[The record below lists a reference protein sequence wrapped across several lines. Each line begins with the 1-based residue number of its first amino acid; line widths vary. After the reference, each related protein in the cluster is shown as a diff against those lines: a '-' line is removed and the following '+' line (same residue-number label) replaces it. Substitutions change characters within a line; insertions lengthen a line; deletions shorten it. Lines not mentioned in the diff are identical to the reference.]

1 MQPLEPL
8 DLTELLRGRP
18 QFHVFSSQSQVAAAL
33 WDFGE
38 DDLAARAID
47 LSSAELAAVERISAW
62 YEHPGYPLPVD
73 GRITHRHVG
82 ALAAVTFFEGRLRPL
97 ARTRRRPERDRPAA
111 YTPLPPD
118 PGRTV

>member
-8 DLTELLRGRP
+8 GLAELLRGRP
-18 QFHVFSSQSQVAAAL
+18 QFHVFTTRSQVAAAL

-38 DDLAARAID
+38 DDLAARAIA
-47 LSSAELAAVERISAW
+47 LSDDQMLAVERISAW
-62 YEHPGYPLPVD
+62 YEHPGYPLPVT

-82 ALAAVTFFEGRLRPL
+82 ALAAVTLFEGTVRPL

-118 PGRTV
+118 PGRMV

>member
-1 MQPLEPL
+1 VQPLEPL
-8 DLTELLRGRP
+8 GLTELLRGRP
-18 QFHVFSSQSQVAAAL
+18 RFQVFTSRSQVAAAL

-38 DDLAARAID
+38 DDLAARAIAATD
-47 LSSAELAAVERISAW
+47 AELAAVERISAW

-73 GRITHRHVG
+73 GRITHRHVE
-82 ALAAVTFFEGRLRPL
+82 ALAAVTFFEGSVRPL